1 MDIAILKEI
10 DKITE
15 SHLKNCPCMNEEINE
30 TAKKIGLDAV
40 NEIESN
46 SIVKSSP
53 SVGLDII
60 SQNESRAREV
70 IAGKHYMELCPMQS
84 QYANELWEGFEKKYN
99 LDNPQV
105 SLIVS
110 GLIVMALK
118 AYKMNGLEILV
129 TSYDKYGGENITLG
143 PAVAE
148 SRKYLESLAKN
159 IKILDEIE
167 NGTKITI
174 KTELP
179 SRKDLFGS
187 SRYIVID
194 EDEKVKEK
202 DL

>member
-10 DKITE
+10 DRITE
-15 SHLKNCPCMNEEINE
+15 RHLEVCPCLKEEIE
-30 TAKKIGLDAV
+30 LTAKKLSVDSV
-40 NEIESN
+40 TEIESN
-46 SIVKSSP
+46 KVVKSSP
-53 SVGLDII
+53 SVGLVII
-60 SQNESRAREV
+60 SQNKDRALEV
-70 IAGKHYMELCPMQS
+70 VAGKHYNEPCSLQS
-84 QYANELWEGFEKKYN
+84 LYASGLWEGFEKKYN

-118 AYKMNGLEILV
+118 AYKMNGVEVL
-129 TSYDKYGGENITLG
+129 TSNYDKYGNESLSLNPLI
-143 PAVAE
+143 PE
-148 SRKYLESLAKN
+148 SRKYLETLTKS

-194 EDEKVKEK
+194 EDEK

>member
-10 DKITE
+10 DRITE
-15 SHLKNCPCMNEEINE
+15 RHLNNCPCLKEEIE
-30 TAKKIGLDAV
+30 LTAKKLSVDSV
-40 NEIESN
+40 TEIESN
-46 SIVKSSP
+46 KVVKSSP

-60 SQNESRAREV
+60 SQNKDRALEV
-70 IAGKHYMELCPMQS
+70 VAGKHYNEPCSLQS
-84 QYANELWEGFEKKYN
+84 LYASGLWEGFEKKYN

-118 AYKMNGLEILV
+118 AYKMNGVEVL
-129 TSYDKYGGENITLG
+129 TSNYDKYGNESLSLNPLI
-143 PAVAE
+143 PE
-148 SRKYLESLAKN
+148 SRKYLETLTKS

-167 NGTKITI
+167 NGSKITI

-194 EDEKVKEK
+194 EDEK

>member
-10 DKITE
+10 DRITE
-15 SHLKNCPCMNEEINE
+15 RHLETCPCLKEEIE
-30 TAKKIGLDAV
+30 LTARQLGKDSV
-40 NEIESN
+40 TEIESN
-46 SIVKSSP
+46 KVVKSSP

-60 SQNESRAREV
+60 SQNKGKAVEV
-70 IAGKHYMELCPMQS
+70 VAGKHYNEPCSLQS
-84 QYANELWEGFEKKYN
+84 LYASGLWEGFEKKYN

-118 AYKMNGLEILV
+118 AYKMNGVEVL
-129 TSYDKYGGENITLG
+129 TSNYDKYGNESLSLNPLI
-143 PAVAE
+143 PE
-148 SRKYLESLAKN
+148 SRKYLETLTKS

-194 EDEKVKEK
+194 EDEK

>member
-1 MDIAILKEI
+1 MDISILKEI
-10 DKITE
+10 DRITE
-15 SHLKNCPCMNEEINE
+15 RHLKDCPCLKEEIDV
-30 TAKKIGLDAV
+30 TAKKLSIDSV
-40 NEIESN
+40 SEIESN
-46 SIVKSSP
+46 KVVKSSP

-60 SQNESRAREV
+60 SQNKGRAITV
-70 IAGKHYMELCPMQS
+70 VAGKHYMELCPLQS
-84 QYANELWEGFEKKYN
+84 QYASGLWEGFEQKYN

-129 TSYDKYGGENITLG
+129 TSYDKYGGESITLG

-167 NGTKITI
+167 FGRKLLVKNI
-174 KTELP
+174 LP
-179 SRKDLFGS
+179 DREQLFNT
-187 SRYIVID
+187 SRYILID
-194 EDEKVKEK
+194 EDEVVEKE
-202 DL
+202 

>member
-1 MDIAILKEI
+1 
-10 DKITE
+10 
-15 SHLKNCPCMNEEINE
+15 
-30 TAKKIGLDAV
+30 
-40 NEIESN
+40 
-46 SIVKSSP
+46 VKSSP

-60 SQNESRAREV
+60 SQNKGRAITV
-70 IAGKHYMELCPMQS
+70 VAGKHYMELCPLQS
-84 QYANELWEGFEKKYN
+84 QYASGLWEGFEQKYN

-129 TSYDKYGGENITLG
+129 TSYDKYGGESITLG

-167 NGTKITI
+167 FGRKLLVKNI
-174 KTELP
+174 LP
-179 SRKDLFGS
+179 DREQLFNT
-187 SRYIVID
+187 SRYILID
-194 EDEKVKEK
+194 EDEVVEKE
-202 DL
+202 